1 MISNYFKLAIRLM
14 GRNPFFTGIN
24 LLGLSMGFAVFF
36 ILWPFSQSELS
47 SDQFIKDH
55 EKIERPYIDFHW
67 TDDGG
72 ANWGQLNFPFM
83 FSSVER
89 DLRGYS
95 QIEDVTRFL
104 PQKDFLENNT
114 PGLTRNLVVTLDND
128 DQLVLPLRHDAAIC
142 ADANFIRFFDFHTIA
157 GNPATALTVADGVVL
172 TEALAEKIFD
182 GEALGR
188 QIKCN
193 GKPFEVTAVI
203 KDLPR
208 SSHLQFEMIFSTQSV
223 LNKWNARSGRTLF
236 VYCKMKRPGQL
247 ADLMNENKT
256 RLIGHWLEKNPH
268 VRIDF
273 LSQPI
278 SEIAFSQ
285 MQFEP
290 FKTKSRFT
298 IRILAAV
305 AVIVLIMAW
314 LNYVNL
320 TVSRT
325 GSRFKEIAARKV
337 AGALLPDLFIQF
349 VCQSAVI
356 NVTAALIGMT
366 FIQIVK
372 APFSTLLH
380 IEVLPVSEWSLTTIA
395 FFIVTSLTGILLT
408 ALYPTYITWK
418 NTTRQLLVKSVP
430 VRRRMGTTFFTT
442 AQYVSALTLIAWIFV
457 MNDQLN
463 FILDKDIGIAREN
476 VLVVEAPIVGLEENR
491 ATKVT
496 ALANY
501 IRSELARQEV
511 CLSGRVCGESS
522 PAFDESVRPLGS
534 DIFFSFDSQG
544 GVDENFIP
552 FYDLKI
558 IAGRNFV
565 KDEKDSVIILSRLAS
580 SRLGYESPENA
591 VGSVIEYSTADGWRK
606 VKIIGVIE
614 DYRTQAYYAAQNNTE
629 VASGRGLC
637 LSYMDNLSSIDL
649 GERISI
655 KIDLR
660 TMDDF
665 VSKFSAYYK
674 AQFPGNPFNWYF
686 LDEKVRQQYGDQK
699 VARNQITLFTALA
712 VIVACLGLLGMIA
725 NTVAEK
731 IKEISIRKILG
742 ARIHHISKM
751 LLKTTLTQIAIAVV
765 IGIPISWQLSQ
776 GYLQRFTERV
786 ELQWWHFLIPI
797 LLLMMIMLAT
807 VASVVLKAVKTN
819 PVDALKHE

>member
-1 MISNYFKLAIRLM
+1 MIFNYLKLAIRLM

-24 LLGLSMGFAVFF
+24 FLGLSMGFAVFF

-47 SDQFIKDH
+47 SDQFIKDY
-55 EKIERPYIDFHW
+55 ERIERPYMDYRW

-72 ANWGQLNFPFM
+72 ANWGHLNFPFTL
-83 FSSVER
+83 SSVGSE
-89 DLRGYS
+89 LRGHD

-104 PQKDFLENNT
+104 RQNGFHQSNT
-114 PGLTRNLVVTLDND
+114 PGLERNLVITLDND
-128 DQLVLPLRHDAAIC
+128 DQFVLGLRHDAAIC
-142 ADANFIRFFDFHTIA
+142 TDANFITFFDFHTIA
-157 GNPATALTVADGVVL
+157 GNPVTALTFAEGVVI
-172 TEALAEKIFD
+172 TETLAQKIFD
-182 GEALGR
+182 GDALGK

-208 SSHLQFEMIFSTQSV
+208 NSHLQFEMIFSNQRV
-223 LNKWNARSGRTLF
+223 LDKWDEGLWQTAY
-236 VYCKMKRPGQL
+236 VYCKMKSPGQL
-247 ADLMNENKT
+247 ADLMNENKA
-256 RLIGHWLEKNPH
+256 RLVGRWLEKNPQAR
-268 VRIDF
+268 VNF
-273 LSQPI
+273 FSQPV
-278 SEIAFSQ
+278 SELAFSQ

-305 AVIVLIMAW
+305 AVVILVMAW

-320 TVSRT
+320 TVSRSR
-325 GSRFKEIAARKV
+325 SRFKEIATRKV

-349 VCQSAVI
+349 VCQSALI
-356 NVTAALIGMT
+356 NVIAALIGTT
-366 FIQIVK
+366 FAQLVRT
-372 APFSTLLH
+372 PFRTLLN
-380 IEVLPVSEWSLTTIA
+380 IDVLPINEWSLNTIT
-395 FFIVTSLTGILLT
+395 FFVMIFLSGILLT

-418 NTTRQLLVKSVP
+418 NTTSQLLVKNVP
-430 VRRRMGTTFFTT
+430 ARKRIVTTLFTT
-442 AQYVSALTLIAWIFV
+442 VQYVSALSLIAWIFV

-491 ATKVT
+491 ATKIT

-501 IRSELARQEV
+501 IRSGLGKQEL
-511 CLSGRVCGESS
+511 CLSGRVCGEGAA
-522 PAFDESVRPLGS
+522 AFEEQLRPVGS
-534 DIFFSFDSQG
+534 DIYFGIDSQG

-552 FYDLKI
+552 FYDLKV

-580 SRLGYESPENA
+580 DRLGFSSPERA
-591 VGSVIEYSTADGWRK
+591 VGSFVEYSAGGWKK

-614 DYRTQAYYAAQNNTE
+614 DYRVSAYYAAQNNTE
-629 VASGRGLC
+629 VESGRGLC
-637 LSYMDNLSSIDL
+637 LTYMDNLSSSDL
-649 GERISI
+649 GERISV
-655 KIDLR
+655 KVDLR

-665 VSKFSAYYK
+665 LAKFSAYYN

-699 VARNQITLFTALA
+699 IARNQITLFTALA
-712 VIVACLGLLGMIA
+712 VVVACLGLLGMIA
-725 NTVAEK
+725 NTVTEK

-765 IGIPISWQLSQ
+765 IGMPIAWQLSQ
-776 GYLQRFTERV
+776 GYLQRYTERV
-786 ELQWWHFLIPI
+786 DLQWWHFLMPI
-797 LLLMMIMLAT
+797 VVLITIMLVT